1 MIPLKQFLEQTSEQV
16 EQLFKKTGR
25 LLPMYHVVEQN
36 GRHVIMPPPPDATK
50 DEAIALIKALFLLIR
65 PQRYIFCDEAWTIDA
80 HGEEAIA
87 RAIDFVRSHG
97 SAKDHPDCKEVVIF
111 QAEDRQAGQ
120 LTGRRLIIRRA
131 GRKPRLGPLQ
141 IDDTISSEGRM
152 VGLLPRDGSVH

>member
-1 MIPLKQFLEQTSEQV
+1 MMPACSRRGTPCPGSAGFGCSIIGVLPSDESSSLATVEGRRPAHSNSKRSAMIPLKQFLEQTSEQV

-97 SAKDHPDCKEVVIF
+97 SAKDHPDCKEV
-111 QAEDRQAGQ
+111 
-120 LTGRRLIIRRA
+120 
-131 GRKPRLGPLQ
+131 
-141 IDDTISSEGRM
+141 
-152 VGLLPRDGSVH
+152 